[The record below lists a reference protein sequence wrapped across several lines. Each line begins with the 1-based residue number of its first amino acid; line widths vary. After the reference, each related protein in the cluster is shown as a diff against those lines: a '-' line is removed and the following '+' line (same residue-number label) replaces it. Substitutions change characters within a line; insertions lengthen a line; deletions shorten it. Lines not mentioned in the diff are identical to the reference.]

1 MYCKNCGKE
10 IPEGAKF
17 CPACGTATGAAQK
30 QTASYTQDAGQQTA
44 KENTGRTQTNAAA
57 SSSGNGWILSV
68 IGPQPNFTIGS
79 YLVWAGCVVSFIS
92 LFLSV
97 YDISFFGY
105 TQSLRMIDM
114 DQGIWLV
121 VLLIVIALINIF
133 KLYLGDIIG
142 AAIIGVILING
153 LSNAGKLLDTV
164 DSVGSMFGAEG
175 LSSELGSFTAG
186 VVVVV
191 IGVLLMLAGGIAGL
205 VMTMQAHKQEL

>member
-1 MYCKNCGKE
+1 
-10 IPEGAKF
+10 
-17 CPACGTATGAAQK
+17 
-30 QTASYTQDAGQQTA
+30 
-44 KENTGRTQTNAAA
+44 
-57 SSSGNGWILSV
+57 
-68 IGPQPNFTIGS
+68 
-79 YLVWAGCVVSFIS
+79 
-92 LFLSV
+92 
-97 YDISFFGY
+97 
-105 TQSLRMIDM
+105 M

-205 VMTMQAHKQEL
+205 VMTMQAQKQEL